1 MISFAYG
8 SVGLAINVKKI
19 IYRFRREYDVVYDQ
33 MANRSIL
40 KFFIS
45 SAMV

>member
-19 IYRFRREYDVVYDQ
+19 IYRLRREYDVVYDQ

-40 KFFIS
+40 TLFTS
-45 SAMV
+45 PAMV